1 MKHDQVM
8 GERKE
13 EGKKDPGRISPA
25 MAQYRSIKDQH
36 PDAILLFHIGDF
48 YETFGDDAETISREL
63 DITLTS
69 RSKDKEGNRIPLAG
83 VPCHAA
89 DTYIAR
95 LVSKGYRVA
104 ICDQVEDAK
113 NARGIVRREVVRIVT
128 PGTVTD
134 EAMTASPEA
143 RYLMAVARDGEE
155 QGFGLAFLDV
165 STGEFFATGIPES
178 SGIQPL
184 LSEIRKNNPAE
195 CILPSDLFSEF
206 GSLIQEQGVLVTVG
220 EPGPGYEG
228 AVEYLAGNLGS
239 DVLESA
245 GVAGYPALVK
255 AAAGALRY
263 AQDTQRKDLSH
274 VVHLRLCSLSDS
286 CLIDSISLRNL
297 EILQSI
303 RARPGDPTLFT
314 RLNLTKTPMGSRL
327 LRQWLSAPLVSVEKI
342 NDRLDAVE
350 FFYHDTASRT
360 QIREILDKTPD
371 IERIAGRIACGNATP
386 RDLQALG
393 RTLATLPS
401 LGAVF
406 SGPEDLP
413 PSLALA
419 LAEPGE
425 VSWMKDLIGLAIAE
439 EAPAVI
445 RNGSMIRE
453 GYNPELDELRSLSVS
468 GKERIAALQQR
479 ERDRTGIRSLKVSY
493 TSVFGYHIEVTRSN
507 LHLVPPD
514 YERKQTTSSGER
526 FTLPELKALE
536 TALTTADE
544 RGRTIEL
551 ELYRDLLKK
560 LSGGIPA
567 LQATARSLALL
578 DVFAALGEA
587 AVRYRY
593 TRPVP
598 DLTTEI
604 LIREGRHPVVEA
616 QMETGFVPNDT
627 QLAGN
632 SDQIMIITGANM
644 AGKSTYMR
652 AVAEMVVMAQAGSF
666 VPADH
671 ARIGLVDRIFTRVGA
686 FDDLASGQSTFMVEM
701 LELANILNNVTGRSL
716 VILDEI
722 GRGTSTLDGYC
733 IARAVLEFLHGKGPA
748 GPRTLFATH
757 FHEIVSAE
765 SDLKRVKNYHFAVRD
780 TGSEVIFLRKLIPGA
795 TDRSYGIHVASLAGV
810 PEKVTDRATA
820 LLSQIMKGEGKGDGR
835 VQRYTQ
841 MLLVDAPGNS
851 PEDPVARE
859 LRELDPDELSPREA
873 LDLLYDLVAR
883 AGGRERRGQ

>member
-1 MKHDQVM
+1 M
-8 GERKE
+8 GEQKGE
-13 EGKKDPGRISPA
+13 EKKDPGRISPA

-48 YETFGDDAETISREL
+48 YETFGEDAKTISREL

-69 RSKDKEGNRIPLAG
+69 RSKDKGGNRIPLAG

-134 EAMTASPEA
+134 AAMTASPEA
-143 RYLMAVARDGEE
+143 RYLMAVARDREG

-178 SGIQPL
+178 SGKHSLI
-184 LSEIRKNNPAE
+184 SEIRKNNPAE
-195 CILPSDLFSEF
+195 CILPPDLSPEL
-206 GSLIQEQGVLVTVG
+206 GPLLHEQGIVVTVG
-220 EPGPGYEG
+220 EPGPGYE
-228 AVEYLAGNLGS
+228 AALEYLARHLGS
-239 DVLESA
+239 DSLESS
-245 GVAGYPALVK
+245 GVAGNPALVT

-263 AQDTQRKDLSH
+263 ARETQRKDLSH
-274 VVHLRLCSLSDS
+274 VVLLTHREQSDS

-297 EILQSI
+297 EILESI
-303 RARPGDPTLFT
+303 RGRPGDPTLFT
-314 RLNLTKTPMGSRL
+314 RLNLTKSPMGSRL
-327 LRQWLSAPLVSVEKI
+327 LRQWLSAPLVSVERI
-342 NDRLDAVE
+342 NNRLDAVE
-350 FFYHDTASRT
+350 FFYHDTARRT
-360 QIREILDKTPD
+360 RCREILDKTPD
-371 IERIAGRIACGNATP
+371 IERITARIACGNATP

-401 LGAVF
+401 LRAVF
-406 SGPEDLP
+406 SGADLLP
-413 PSLALA
+413 ASLALA
-419 LAEPGE
+419 LAEPGD
-425 VSWMKDLIGLAIAE
+425 VSWMKDLIGQAVAE

-445 RNGSMIRE
+445 RNGGMIRT

-479 ERDRTGIRSLKVSY
+479 ERERTGIRSLKVSY
-493 TSVFGYHIEVTRSN
+493 TSVFGYYIEVTRAN

-544 RGRTIEL
+544 HGLMLER
-551 ELYRDLLKK
+551 ELYRDLLEK

-578 DVFAALGEA
+578 DIFAALGDA

-598 DLTTEI
+598 DLTTGI
-604 LIREGRHPVVEA
+604 LIREGRHPVVEG
-616 QMETGFVPNDT
+616 QMEAGFVPNDT
-627 QLAGN
+627 QLSGN

-652 AVAEMVVMAQAGSF
+652 AVAEIVVMAQAGSF
-666 VPADH
+666 VPAAH

-701 LELANILNNVTGRSL
+701 LELANILNNVTGSSL

-733 IARAVLEFLHGKGPA
+733 IARAVLEFLHGKGPS

-780 TGSEVIFLRKLIPGA
+780 TGTEVIFLRKLIPGA

-820 LLSQIMKGEGKGDGR
+820 LLSQVMKGEGKGDGR

-841 MLLVDAPGNS
+841 MLLVDSPGNT

-859 LRELDPDELSPREA
+859 LRELDPDNLSPREA

-883 AGGRERRGQ
+883 AGGRERRES